1 MLSLKILLSSKT
13 EKIDEL
19 QGLLDYKQ
27 KKLDAEIKESEANL
41 SQHRN
46 RISSLLEE
54 TNDAHNDM
62 ILNSTKIIEL
72 QSQLEEAL
80 AQNGNL

>member
-1 MLSLKILLSSKT
+1 MNSELEEQKFSLEFLLKSKT

-41 SQHRN
+41 S
-46 RISSLLEE
+46 
-54 TNDAHNDM
+54 
-62 ILNSTKIIEL
+62 
-72 QSQLEEAL
+72 
-80 AQNGNL
+80 